1 LLGLRKKI
9 ANTLIMLVDDPR
21 ENRFA
26 EWFRSLTMGVRIQL
40 VMFSLV
46 GIVLGVAVAISL
58 IKEPAVLLPTITP
71 DSKPVVGEPVREE
84 AANTGREW
92 REARLMM
99 MGQDGKIAQTAES
112 KGEIEAMR
120 RMVALKPGEADGWDR
135 LGKSLYLAKQY
146 DEAVKAFRKALEI
159 NPKSG
164 EILANLGVT
173 LKTKGEMT
181 EYEKTVQ
188 TLSLVD
194 AKLAKSLM
202 EFSPAVEGTTSSAG
216 KGRPAAVISPEE
228 QEAMQE
234 SGEVRALRKLV
245 AMDPKDADSLDG
257 LGKALYLKGNLK
269 EAVECFEK
277 ALALKPGVE
286 EVLANLGVALKTQGS
301 TREYEKVLAKLAVVN
316 PKTAEELKAFVPPPR
331 QP

>member
-1 LLGLRKKI
+1 
-9 ANTLIMLVDDPR
+9 
-21 ENRFA
+21 
-26 EWFRSLTMGVRIQL
+26 MGVRIQL
-40 VMFSLV
+40 VMFTLV
-46 GIVLGVAVAISL
+46 GIVLGVTAAISL
-58 IKEPAVLLPTITP
+58 IKEPVVLLPTITP
-71 DSKPVVGEPVREE
+71 DSQPVAGEPVREE
-84 AANTGREW
+84 VAKTGKEW
-92 REARLMM
+92 REAKVM
-99 MGQDGKIAQTAES
+99 MGQDGKMAQGAES

-120 RMVALKPGEADGWDR
+120 RLVALKPEEADGWDR
-135 LGKSLYLAKQY
+135 LGKSLYVAKQY

-164 EILANLGVT
+164 EMLANLGVT

-202 EFSPAVEGTTSSAG
+202 EFSPSVEGTASSAG
-216 KGRPAAVISPEE
+216 KGQPAAVVSAADQAAMEE
-228 QEAMQE
+228 P
-234 SGEVRALRKLV
+234 GEIRALRKLV
-245 AMDPKDADSLDG
+245 AMDPKDANSLDG
-257 LGKALYLKGNLK
+257 LGKALYQKGNLK
-269 EAVECFEK
+269 EAVECFDK

-301 TREYEKVLAKLAVVN
+301 TREYEKVLEKLAAVN

>member
-1 LLGLRKKI
+1 
-9 ANTLIMLVDDPR
+9 
-21 ENRFA
+21 
-26 EWFRSLTMGVRIQL
+26 MGVRIQL
-40 VMFSLV
+40 VMFTLV
-46 GIVLGVAVAISL
+46 GIVLGVTAAISL
-58 IKEPAVLLPTITP
+58 IKEPVVLLPTITP
-71 DSKPVVGEPVREE
+71 DSQPVAGEPVREKV
-84 AANTGREW
+84 AKTGKEW
-92 REARLMM
+92 REARVMI
-99 MGQDGKIAQTAES
+99 GQDGKMAPTAES

-120 RMVALKPGEADGWDR
+120 RLVALKPEEADGWDR

-257 LGKALYLKGNLK
+257 LGKALYQKGNLK

-277 ALALKPGVE
+277 ALVLKPGVE

-316 PKTAEELKAFVPPPR
+316 SKTAEELKAFVPPPR

>member
-1 LLGLRKKI
+1 
-9 ANTLIMLVDDPR
+9 
-21 ENRFA
+21 
-26 EWFRSLTMGVRIQL
+26 MGVRIQL
-40 VMFSLV
+40 VMFTLV
-46 GIVLGVAVAISL
+46 GIVLGVTAAISL
-58 IKEPAVLLPTITP
+58 IKEPVVLLPTITP
-71 DSKPVVGEPVREE
+71 DSQPVAGEPVREKV
-84 AANTGREW
+84 AKTGKEW
-92 REARLMM
+92 REARVMI
-99 MGQDGKIAQTAES
+99 GQDGKMAPTAES

-120 RMVALKPGEADGWDR
+120 RLVALKPEEADGWDR
-135 LGKSLYLAKQY
+135 LGKSLYVAKQY

-164 EILANLGVT
+164 EMLANLGVT

-202 EFSPAVEGTTSSAG
+202 EFSPAVEATASSTG
-216 KGRPAAVISPEE
+216 KGQPAAVVSPADQAAMEE
-228 QEAMQE
+228 A
-234 SGEVRALRKLV
+234 GEIRALRQLV

-257 LGKALYLKGNLK
+257 LGKALYQKGNLK
-269 EAVECFEK
+269 EAVGCFEK
-277 ALALKPGVE
+277 ALALKPGVA

-301 TREYEKVLAKLAVVN
+301 TREYEKVLEKLAAVN

>member
-1 LLGLRKKI
+1 
-9 ANTLIMLVDDPR
+9 
-21 ENRFA
+21 
-26 EWFRSLTMGVRIQL
+26 MGVRIQL
-40 VMFSLV
+40 VMFTLM
-46 GIVLGVAVAISL
+46 GIVLGVTAAISL
-58 IKEPAVLLPTITP
+58 IKEPVVLLPTITP
-71 DSKPVVGEPVREE
+71 DSQPVAGEPVREKV
-84 AANTGREW
+84 AKTGKEW
-92 REARLMM
+92 REARLMI
-99 MGQDGKIAQTAES
+99 GQDGKIAQAAES

-120 RMVALKPGEADGWDR
+120 RFVALKPEEADGWDR

-257 LGKALYLKGNLK
+257 LGKALYQKGNLK
-269 EAVECFEK
+269 EAVGCFEK
-277 ALALKPGVE
+277 ALALKPGVA

-301 TREYEKVLAKLAVVN
+301 TREYEKVLEKLAAVN

>member
-1 LLGLRKKI
+1 MSL
-9 ANTLIMLVDDPR
+9 DDPR
-21 ENRFA
+21 ENRIA

-40 VMFSLV
+40 VMFTLV
-46 GIVLGVAVAISL
+46 GIVLGVAAAIAL
-58 IKEPAVLLPTITP
+58 IKEPVVLLPTITP
-71 DSKPVVGEPVREE
+71 DSKPVSGEPVREGV
-84 AANTGREW
+84 ANTGKEW
-92 REARLMM
+92 REARLM

-120 RMVALKPGEADGWDR
+120 SLVALKPGEADGWDR

-159 NPKSG
+159 KPESA
-164 EILANLGVT
+164 ETLANLGVT

-202 EFSPAVEGTTSSAG
+202 EFSPAVEATTSSVG
-216 KGRPAAVISPEE
+216 KGQPATVVSAAD
-228 QEAMQE
+228 QAAMQE
-234 SGEVRALRKLV
+234 PGEIGALRKLV
-245 AMDPKDADSLDG
+245 AMDPKDADSQNQ
-257 LGKALYLKGNLK
+257 LGKALYQKGNLK
-269 EAVECFEK
+269 EAVGCFEK
-277 ALALKPGVE
+277 ALALKPGVA

-301 TREYEKVLAKLAVVN
+301 TRDYEKVLEKLAVVN
-316 PKTAEELKAFVPPPR
+316 PKTAEELKAFVPPPK

>member
-1 LLGLRKKI
+1 
-9 ANTLIMLVDDPR
+9 
-21 ENRFA
+21 
-26 EWFRSLTMGVRIQL
+26 MGVRIQL

-257 LGKALYLKGNLK
+257 LGKALYQKGNLK

>member
-1 LLGLRKKI
+1 MLL
-9 ANTLIMLVDDPR
+9 DDPR
-21 ENRFA
+21 ENRIA

-40 VMFSLV
+40 VMFTLV
-46 GIVLGVAVAISL
+46 GIVLGVAAAIAL
-58 IKEPAVLLPTITP
+58 IKEPVVLLPTITP
-71 DSKPVVGEPVREE
+71 DSKPVAGEPVREE
-84 AANTGREW
+84 VKNTSEEW
-92 REARLMM
+92 RNASLM

-120 RMVALKPGEADGWDR
+120 SMVALKPEEADGWDR

-202 EFSPAVEGTTSSAG
+202 EFSPAVDASASSA
-216 KGRPAAVISPEE
+216 KKERPVAVVSEAD
-228 QEAMQE
+228 QAAMQE
-234 SGEVRALRKLV
+234 PGEIRALRKLV

-257 LGKALYLKGNLK
+257 LGKALYQKGNLK
-269 EAVECFEK
+269 EAIECFEK

-316 PKTAEELKAFVPPPR
+316 PKTAEELRVFVPPPR

>member
-1 LLGLRKKI
+1 
-9 ANTLIMLVDDPR
+9 
-21 ENRFA
+21 
-26 EWFRSLTMGVRIQL
+26 MGVRIQL
-40 VMFSLV
+40 VMFTLV
-46 GIVLGVAVAISL
+46 GIVLGVTAAISL
-58 IKEPAVLLPTITP
+58 IKEPVVLLPTITP
-71 DSKPVVGEPVREE
+71 DSQPVAGEPVREE
-84 AANTGREW
+84 VAKTGKEW
-92 REARLMM
+92 REAKVM
-99 MGQDGKIAQTAES
+99 MGQDGKMAQGAES

-120 RMVALKPGEADGWDR
+120 RLVALKPEEADGWDR
-135 LGKSLYLAKQY
+135 LGKSLYVAKQY

-164 EILANLGVT
+164 EMLANLGVT

-202 EFSPAVEGTTSSAG
+202 EFSPAVVATASSAG
-216 KGRPAAVISPEE
+216 KGQPAAVSSPEE
-228 QEAMQE
+228 QQALQEA
-234 SGEVRALRKLV
+234 GEIRALRQLV

-257 LGKALYLKGNLK
+257 LGKALYQKGNLK
-269 EAVECFEK
+269 EAVGCFEK
-277 ALALKPGVE
+277 ALALKPGVA

-301 TREYEKVLAKLAVVN
+301 TREYEKVLEKLAAVN

>member
-1 LLGLRKKI
+1 
-9 ANTLIMLVDDPR
+9 
-21 ENRFA
+21 
-26 EWFRSLTMGVRIQL
+26 
-40 VMFSLV
+40 
-46 GIVLGVAVAISL
+46 
-58 IKEPAVLLPTITP
+58 
-71 DSKPVVGEPVREE
+71 
-84 AANTGREW
+84 
-92 REARLMM
+92 
-99 MGQDGKIAQTAES
+99 
-112 KGEIEAMR
+112 MR
-120 RMVALKPGEADGWDR
+120 RLVALKPEEADGWDR
-135 LGKSLYLAKQY
+135 LGKSLYVAKQY

-164 EILANLGVT
+164 EMLANLGVT

-202 EFSPAVEGTTSSAG
+202 EFSPAVEATASSAG
-216 KGRPAAVISPEE
+216 KGQPVAVVSAADQAAMEE
-228 QEAMQE
+228 A
-234 SGEVRALRKLV
+234 GEIRALRQLV

-257 LGKALYLKGNLK
+257 LGKALYQKGNVK
-269 EAVECFEK
+269 EAVGCFEK
-277 ALALKPGVE
+277 ALALKPGVA

-301 TREYEKVLAKLAVVN
+301 TREYEKVLEKLAAVN

>member
-1 LLGLRKKI
+1 
-9 ANTLIMLVDDPR
+9 
-21 ENRFA
+21 
-26 EWFRSLTMGVRIQL
+26 MGVRIQL

-71 DSKPVVGEPVREE
+71 DSKPVAGEPVRKEVVKVKAGE
-84 AANTGREW
+84 EW
-92 REARLMM
+92 RNASLM

-120 RMVALKPGEADGWDR
+120 RMVALKPEEADGWDR

-164 EILANLGVT
+164 EMLANLGVT

-257 LGKALYLKGNLK
+257 LGKALYQKGNLK

-277 ALALKPGVE
+277 ALVLKPGVE

>member
-1 LLGLRKKI
+1 
-9 ANTLIMLVDDPR
+9 
-21 ENRFA
+21 
-26 EWFRSLTMGVRIQL
+26 MGVRIQL
-40 VMFSLV
+40 VLFTLV
-46 GIVLGVAVAISL
+46 GIVLGVAAAIAL
-58 IKEPAVLLPTITP
+58 IKEPVVLLPTITP
-71 DSKPVVGEPVREE
+71 DSQPVAGEPERKGVV
-84 AANTGREW
+84 NTGKEW

-99 MGQDGKIAQTAES
+99 GQDDKIAPTAEI

-120 RMVALKPGEADGWDR
+120 RMVALKPEEADGWDR

-257 LGKALYLKGNLK
+257 LGKALYQKGNLK

-277 ALALKPGVE
+277 ALVLKPGVE